1 MSALSPREIMVRDHL
16 RRRGIQDDSV
26 LSAMETVP
34 REEFV
39 PEDVRHF
46 AYRDS
51 PLPIGRGQTISQPF
65 IVAKMVERLELSPE
79 DKVLEIGAGSG
90 YGAAIL
96 SRVAK
101 TVYTVERHEPL
112 AVRARERL
120 EALGYDNVHVI
131 VNDGSLG
138 WPDAAPYQGIVATA
152 GAPRVPKALKE
163 QLAIGGRMVLPVGSM
178 PEQQIL
184 IRLQKIDENEFSEEN
199 LEAVRFVPLVG
210 EEGWQ

>member
-1 MSALSPREIMVRDHL
+1 MNALSPQEIMVRDHL
-16 RRRGIQDDSV
+16 HRRGVRDDLV
-26 LSAMETVP
+26 LNAMKTVP

-39 PEDVRHF
+39 PDEMRHF
-46 AYRDS
+46 AYQDS

-65 IVAKMVERLELSPE
+65 IVAKMVERLELGPE

-101 TVYTVERHEPL
+101 TVYTVERHESL
-112 AVRARERL
+112 AVRAREKL
-120 EALGYDNVHVI
+120 KALGYDNVHVI

-138 WPDAAPYQGIVATA
+138 WPDAAPYDGIVATA
-152 GAPRVPKALKE
+152 GAPRVPRSLKE
-163 QLAIGGRMVLPVGSM
+163 QLAIGGRMVLPVGSL

-184 IRLQKIDENEFSEEN
+184 IRLRKLDENQFSEET

-210 EEGWQ
+210 AEGWE

>member
-1 MSALSPREIMVRDHL
+1 MK
-16 RRRGIQDDSV
+16 
-26 LSAMETVP
+26 TVP

-39 PEDVRHF
+39 LQEMRDF

-51 PLPIGRGQTISQPF
+51 PLPITHGQTISQPF
-65 IVAKMVERLELSPE
+65 VVAKMVERLELRPE

-101 TVYTVERHEPL
+101 TVFTVERHEGL
-112 AVRARERL
+112 AVRARQKL

-131 VNDGSLG
+131 VDDGSMG
-138 WPDAAPYQGIVATA
+138 WPDAAPYDAIVATA
-152 GAPRVPKALKE
+152 GAPRVPKSLKQ

-178 PEQQIL
+178 PDQQIM
-184 IRLQKIDENEFSEEN
+184 IRLRKIGENQFAEET